1 MKKTKKKLLDAAL
14 TFTGRMH
21 WHNLFFWLLEKYSD
35 LAEEIANERYR
46 LPPEEEKKVIEEILK
61 RGRLEAA
68 RKEAFEAETENTP
81 DFSSSERP
89 DYK

>member
-1 MKKTKKKLLDAAL
+1 MKETKKKLLDAAL

-21 WHNLFFWLLEKYSD
+21 WHSLFFWLLERYSD
-35 LAEEIANERYR
+35 LAEEIANERYQ
-46 LPPEEEKKVIEEILK
+46 LPPEEEKKLIDEILK

-68 RKEAFEAETENTP
+68 RREAFEDDIENAS
-81 DFSSSERP
+81 DSAASERP